1 MFIVTVLPQFPCHV
15 TLLEVERRRSLVVI
29 VVISFLPPVGGG
41 FNLWGGEGGGRSR
54 THPKTY

>member
-29 VVISFLPPVGGG
+29 SFLPPVGGG
-41 FNLWGGEGGGRSR
+41 FNLWSGEGGGRSR
-54 THPKTY
+54 AHPKTY